1 MSGNDSDTPTSD
13 HSQSETVLFEVSDS
27 AVSLRN
33 RATRRPKS
41 SSTSSDDSPKR
52 KRISVVRKERNR
64 LHAKNSRH
72 RRKQELDALRQE
84 AACLREENNRL
95 HELLASSAP
104 CLAEQLC
111 NDIASTIPSTAAY
124 WRARLAIPP
133 IRDADTTLLREVI
146 QSNKPFIFLDT
157 PLPGKYILY
166 VSPTL
171 ETTLGY
177 HRLDLLGKE
186 WSRVFGDTVNQF
198 YASDTELHLNTA
210 KPLELQSP
218 TSQLTHTIL
227 CTLYAIHT
235 NSAVLCY
242 MCVFGSK

>member
-1 MSGNDSDTPTSD
+1 MSGHDSDTNASD
-13 HSQSETVLFEVSDS
+13 PSHDETVVFEVSDP
-27 AVSLRN
+27 AVSPKK

-41 SSTSSDDSPKR
+41 PSTSPDSSPKR
-52 KRISVVRKERNR
+52 KRVSVVRKERNR

-84 AACLREENNRL
+84 AAWLREENSRL

-124 WRARLAIPP
+124 WRARLPIPP
-133 IRDADTTLLREVI
+133 VRDADNTLLREVI
-146 QSNKPFIFLDT
+146 HSNKPFIFLDT

-186 WSRVFGDTVNQF
+186 WSRVFGDTVHQF
-198 YASDTELHLNTA
+198 YISDTELRLNEAT
-210 KPLELQSP
+210 PLELQSP

-227 CTLYAIHT
+227 CTLYAIRT
-235 NSAVLCY
+235 NTAVLCY